1 MCLMRMIKVF
11 FQSAG
16 AALGTSVAH
25 IGRLLKKGAAFFRII
40 LTFVC
45 AFPTGAAFITM
56 LAAANLTGGSI
67 VFAMESV
74 NTIVEWFVGSSFLF
88 EDDMPFYLF

>member
-74 NTIVEWFVGSSFLF
+74 NTIVEWSVGSSFLF

>member
-1 MCLMRMIKVF
+1 MFLLLLIKIF
-11 FQSAG
+11 SQSASVT
-16 AALGTSVAH
+16 LGTSVAH
-25 IGRLLKKGAAFFRII
+25 IGRLLEMWAAALRINQ
-40 LTFVC
+40 TFVC

-88 EDDMPFYLF
+88 EDDMAFYLF